1 MEEKKNH
8 YSEIELSPKDQSVLA
23 KHFVTHTCYSETGI
37 LGFKDSQSVQN
48 AAFSKDY

>member
-8 YSEIELSPKDQSVLA
+8 YPEIELSLKDQGVLT

-37 LGFKDSQSVQN
+37 VGFKDSQSV
-48 AAFSKDY
+48 